1 MRFGSSMLT
10 LGALV
15 RGLSTFPAYEE
26 RMGPHTKFWI
36 TFSGQ
41 VITAIGHPFLITMS
55 TKVRTFFLA
64 RPGRRNVSSLRSAR
78 AGSQR
83 RRGFSPRPP
92 WLEPQP
98 SAGWSAQ
105 CWLL

>member
-26 RMGPHTKFWI
+26 RMEPHTKFWL
-36 TFSGQ
+36 TFTGQ
-41 VITAIGHPFLITMS
+41 VMTAIGHPFLITMS
-55 TKVRTFFLA
+55 TKVSHPA
-64 RPGRRNVSSLRSAR
+64 WPGRRNISSLRSAK

-83 RRGFSPRPP
+83 RRGFSPPRP
-92 WLEPQP
+92 WLGLQ
-98 SAGWSAQ
+98 
-105 CWLL
+105 LLVE

>member
-26 RMGPHTKFWI
+26 RLEPRTKFWL

-41 VITAIGHPFLITMS
+41 VMTAIGHPFLITMS
-55 TKVRTFFLA
+55 TKVRAACSPREGKYFLF
-64 RPGRRNVSSLRSAR
+64 RSAK

-83 RRGFSPRPP
+83 RRGFSPPRP
-92 WLEPQP
+92 WLELQ
-98 SAGWSAQ
+98 
-105 CWLL
+105 LLAE